1 VSTVIN
7 SSGTQ
12 PAFCVDDLG
21 LEYYIWRTSG
31 GAIQGK
37 ILDANG
43 TVLTG
48 ASPITLVA
56 ANVADQ
62 SIDIY
67 ERLDDLYIVYNH
79 TTNGITVVRSTD
91 GGRTYS

>member
-1 VSTVIN
+1 MSTVIN
-7 SSGTQ
+7 STGTQ

-21 LEYYIWRTSG
+21 IEYYIWRTSG

-37 ILDANG
+37 TLDANG
-43 TVLTG
+43 TVIMSAT
-48 ASPITLVA
+48 TLVA
-56 ANVADQ
+56 ANVAD
-62 SIDIY
+62 SSLDIY